1 MTTPIW
7 LQRLLSIA
15 ISLGGIA
22 LILFW
27 ITMLYS
33 AQPQIEIPLLSWPIV
48 VGSGLVL
55 IGISNL
61 LEERYPHI
69 TRWLRI
75 SAWLLGF
82 VMVILIVILYYSWFG
97 RPTNPPPIPPT
108 VTSS

>member
-1 MTTPIW
+1 MTTPLW
-7 LQRLLSIA
+7 VQRLLSII
-15 ISLGGIA
+15 ISMIGIA

-33 AQPQIEIPLLSWPIV
+33 AQLQTEILLFWPIL
-48 VGSGLVL
+48 GYSGLVL

-61 LEERYPHI
+61 LDDKYPHI

-75 SAWLLGF
+75 SAWILGF

-97 RPTNPPPIPPT
+97 GPTNPPPIPPT